1 MGFSDEAWG
10 GGGVARGSTVTLGRY
25 RWKGNPGGEPLSWT
39 ALWSDSGETLVVSAV
54 GVAFRPLD
62 DTDRNDLTWENSSLR
77 GWLNTDFYNETFSDA
92 EKLRIL
98 EKPLGGTSPV
108 LRDRVFC
115 LSSAMVLM
123 WFGGELDR
131 KCPRASWLSENAE
144 NSSCYGTWWLRTPGA
159 FPGSMARVNSLGEL
173 DSYGYRAG
181 AAGVLVRPALWLGG

>member
-1 MGFSDEAWG
+1 MGRRRSGPRKHSYSGAVSLERKS
-10 GGGVARGSTVTLGRY
+10 RGRASFLDCSLVRQ
-25 RWKGNPGGEPLSWT
+25 RGNPGGL
-39 ALWSDSGETLVVSAV
+39 SAV

-77 GWLNTDFYNETFSDA
+77 AWLNTDFYNETFSDA